1 VELRHA
7 RIVDDEKRHR
17 PIGVVPGVRVSPI
30 MRIMY
35 QSTRYMIDE
44 LAVTSGADGAAGVAR
59 EGRGRPVD
67 GADDTRLLVIGRIG
81 DHRFALPAAAIG
93 SCLRMA
99 AVTPLPDVPG
109 GVVGVLN
116 LNGVILPV
124 VDPRPRFG
132 LPTPPYHPE
141 QYLVLVRARRDYLL
155 WVDRLE
161 QTFAARR
168 GDFAP
173 TGLDG
178 EATGVA
184 GATGAPEVTSSGA
197 GAGVTG
203 RPAFVHSLVR
213 IAGEVVPVL
222 SLEALAPGQ
231 PPSSPDPA
239 PTPRQDAGSEAGA
252 VAGAV
257 AGAPISSAPART
269 SSIVGLS

>member
-7 RIVDDEKRHR
+7 RIAADEKRHR
-17 PIGVVPGVRVSPI
+17 PTGVVPGVLVSPV

-35 QSTRYMIDE
+35 RGPCYMIDA
-44 LAVTSGADGAAGVAR
+44 LAVTNDDDRAAGAAGA
-59 EGRGRPVD
+59 GRGRPVD
-67 GADDTRLLVIGRIG
+67 PSVGAPVDPADDTRLLVIGRVG
-81 DHRFALPAAAIG
+81 DHRFALPAATIV

-99 AVTPLPDVPG
+99 AVTPLPDAPG

-116 LNGVILPV
+116 LNGAILPV

-161 QTFAARR
+161 QTFAART

-178 EATGVA
+178 EATGVTGVA
-184 GATGAPEVTSSGA
+184 GAAEVAGSGGGA
-197 GAGVTG
+197 GAGTTG

-222 SLEALAPGQ
+222 SLEALAPG
-231 PPSSPDPA
+231 
-239 PTPRQDAGSEAGA
+239 
-252 VAGAV
+252 
-257 AGAPISSAPART
+257 
-269 SSIVGLS
+269 